1 MAELR
6 LSEIWIYPIKSL
18 GGISL
23 QQAQVMEKGLQYD
36 RRWMLIDETGNF
48 MTQRKLPELALFK
61 VMLEGTNLY
70 VQFHDESIR
79 IPLEPTAKA
88 LLQVKI
94 WDDQVLTHEMSAEI
108 SAWFSKC
115 LNTTCRL
122 VFFPE
127 QQSRPVD
134 ARYKIA
140 DENVSLADGYPFL
153 IIGQESLELLNSKLA
168 QALPMN
174 RFRPNFVF
182 TGGAAHEEDTW
193 RGFTIGTNRFVGVKP
208 CARCMIPTINQ
219 ETASAGK
226 EPTRTLATYRSKDNK
241 ILFGQNLLAVD
252 HNTVKVGD
260 TITIQSKS

>member
-23 QQAQVMEKGLQYD
+23 TQAEVMEKGLQYD
-36 RRWMLIDETGNF
+36 RRWMLIDEAGNF

-61 VMLEGTNLY
+61 VQLDATSLR
-70 VQFHDESIR
+70 VQFRNESIY
-79 IPLEPTAKA
+79 IPLETDAQP
-88 LLQVKI
+88 LRPVMI
-94 WDDQVLTHEMSAEI
+94 WNDQVFAHEVSTEI
-108 SAWFSKC
+108 SAWFSSCIK
-115 LNTTCRL
+115 TDCRL

-127 QQSRPVD
+127 QQARPVD
-134 ARYKIA
+134 AHYKIA
-140 DENVSLADGYPFL
+140 DEQVSLADAYPFL
-153 IIGQESLELLNSKLA
+153 IIGQETLALLNSKLE

-193 RGFTIGTNRFVGVKP
+193 RDFTIGTNRFVGVKP
-208 CARCMIPTINQ
+208 CARCVLTTVNQ
-219 ETASAGK
+219 ETAETGK
-226 EPTRTLATYRSKDNK
+226 EPLRTLATYRSKDNK

-252 HNTVKVGD
+252 HNRVHVGD
-260 TITIQSKS
+260 VITIQSKA